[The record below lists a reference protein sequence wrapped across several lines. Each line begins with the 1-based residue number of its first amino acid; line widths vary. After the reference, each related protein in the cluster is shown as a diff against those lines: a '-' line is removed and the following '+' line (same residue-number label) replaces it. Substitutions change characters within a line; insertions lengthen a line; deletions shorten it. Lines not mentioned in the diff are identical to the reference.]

1 MTFLLGKRLL
11 RGFFV
16 DVEFASGGISEFRK
30 ILVAGDPIHPLL
42 GFKQAKSE
50 PSCSLVGV
58 MPAFDVADVFL
69 NQAVEVLDRV
79 GRLEAPSDLLEDAE
93 AVKRERPRQ

>member
-1 MTFLLGKRLL
+1 
-11 RGFFV
+11 
-16 DVEFASGGISEFRK
+16 
-30 ILVAGDPIHPLL
+30 
-42 GFKQAKSE
+42 
-50 PSCSLVGV
+50 

-93 AVKRERPRQ
+93 AVKRER